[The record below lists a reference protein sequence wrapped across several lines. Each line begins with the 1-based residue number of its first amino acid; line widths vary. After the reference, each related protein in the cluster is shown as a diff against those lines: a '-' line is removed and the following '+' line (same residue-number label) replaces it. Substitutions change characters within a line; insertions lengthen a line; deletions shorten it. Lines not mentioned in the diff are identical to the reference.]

1 MDRGRINPLS
11 KKIEGPDREK
21 LCGQYTS
28 TSTLG
33 RKFMIYIDH
42 AKLMNTVNKQ
52 LLSELAN
59 QWTKKIESSII
70 LKRNV
75 PVHSRRNTIKI
86 K

>member
-1 MDRGRINPLS
+1 MDRCRINPLS

-59 QWTKKIESSII
+59 QSTKRIDSSII
-70 LKRNV
+70 LKKKCPSTHV
-75 PVHSRRNTIKI
+75 
-86 K
+86 

>member
-75 PVHSRRNTIKI
+75 PVHRRRNTIKI